1 MPLNAIHIQRRRRC
15 SLKKFGHENLLCLT
29 LPIHVE
35 MQSRRKSEEYI
46 LSPPDVG
53 QKQDADA
60 ITHRI
65 DPNIRLKIS
74 EHSDF
79 LKEVRQILYP
89 NVFGQV
95 YGSAHGM
102 RNEMH
107 FRLKWLHRTVQC
119 SRFCL
124 ATDQKYLVLMETRGR
139 RRTVSSHFTD
149 EVKLVAHPV
158 GIATFCSYNGYFQQP
173 TYN

>member
-102 RNEMH
+102 VR
-107 FRLKWLHRTVQC
+107 
-119 SRFCL
+119 RFGDC
-124 ATDQKYLVLMETRGR
+124 
-139 RRTVSSHFTD
+139 
-149 EVKLVAHPV
+149 
-158 GIATFCSYNGYFQQP
+158 
-173 TYN
+173 